1 VWFLS
6 LLTLYETHLLKC
18 DSAKF
23 CLLDPRMDLV
33 MWHMPDKYNSRVVG
47 SIPLDSQFFEL
58 ILNPHCHVTL
68 IPGGKLRPLVI
79 PSKLA
84 LMYNGEL
91 SRVTSVM
98 VRKMPSTPSS
108 ARMEPLGR
116 WTSVPDNH
124 QQCWPGVSHQQFKS
138 ITQTS
143 SHLQSRSDPRIKSI
157 YPSTLQ

>member
-1 VWFLS
+1 MKTS
-6 LLTLYETHLLKC
+6 
-18 DSAKF
+18 
-23 CLLDPRMDLV
+23 
-33 MWHMPDKYNSRVVG
+33 PDKYNSRVVG

-116 WTSVPDNH
+116 
-124 QQCWPGVSHQQFKS
+124 
-138 ITQTS
+138 
-143 SHLQSRSDPRIKSI
+143 
-157 YPSTLQ
+157 